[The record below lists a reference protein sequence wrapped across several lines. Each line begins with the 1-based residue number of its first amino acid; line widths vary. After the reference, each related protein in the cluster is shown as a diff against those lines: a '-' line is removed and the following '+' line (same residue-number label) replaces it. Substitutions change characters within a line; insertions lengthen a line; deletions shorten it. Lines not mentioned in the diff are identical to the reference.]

1 MKKCTVLKLIY
12 LMTFAGTVL
21 AQSGTKG
28 PGLVKETSTDKPV
41 YHALL
46 IGVSNYDT
54 KSLSLQYPASDV
66 KNLSVILKKYDF
78 RDQNLTQ
85 LPDPSK
91 EKIMDGIEQLRKR
104 TRPNDNVLV
113 YVSLHGRQSESDLK
127 YYWLPADAED
137 EKPSSWISV
146 EDFITLLGTIPN
158 QNLLLIAD
166 VCYGG
171 KIFDSTPTIL
181 LNPIKTKSGA
191 TASAF
196 IPPPLSQRQVETFKS
211 KTSSKAISSGTDLQ
225 QVPDKSIFAEQLC
238 YALTKYKYK
247 YLLTSDLFQYV
258 YKQVTEKDDSTIPV
272 YGFIRQHKKDIGGD
286 FLFYN
291 PTGSDEFHTPPS
303 PPGVF
308 SSRKATEVGQGIEEV
323 PLHVTKGQTVKIK
336 ADGSI
341 YTGNY
346 VKYSTPVGKEYLDG
360 LPFPILDSYDI
371 VGTYPHAALMY
382 RVAPEEK
389 WKLCGNSCMF
399 TVPKD
404 GLITIELLVN
414 DKDQGNNKG
423 SYSVE
428 ILTK

>member
-1 MKKCTVLKLIY
+1 MKRYTVLKLIF

-28 PGLVKETSTDKPV
+28 PGSVTATGAGKPV

-54 KSLSLQYPASDV
+54 KSLRLLYPASDV
-66 KNLSVILKKYDF
+66 EKLSGILKKYDF
-78 RDQNLTQ
+78 RDQNLTK

-91 EKIMDGIEQLRKR
+91 HEIMDGVEQLRKR
-104 TRPNDNVLV
+104 VRPNDNVLV

-127 YYWLPADAED
+127 YYWLPADAKD

-146 EDFITLLGTIPN
+146 EDFITRLGTIPN
-158 QNLLLIAD
+158 QNLLLIVD

-181 LNPIKTKSGA
+181 FDEIRAKSGV
-191 TASAF
+191 TAAY
-196 IPPPLSQRQVETFKS
+196 IPPPLSQRQVEIFKS
-211 KTSSKAISSGTDLQ
+211 KTSSKAISSGTDIQ
-225 QVPDKSIFAEQLC
+225 EVPDKSIFAEQLC
-238 YALTKYKYK
+238 YALATYKYK

-258 YKQVTEKDDSTIPV
+258 YKHVTDNDDNTIPV
-272 YGFIRQHKKDIGGD
+272 YGFIRQHKKNMGGD
-286 FLFYN
+286 FLFFN
-291 PTGSDEFHTPPS
+291 PKGSDEFYTPPP

-308 SSRKATEVGQGIEEV
+308 RSRKTADVGQGIEEV
-323 PLHVTKGQTVKIK
+323 SLSVTKGQTVRIK
-336 ADGSI
+336 AGGSI
-341 YTGNY
+341 YTGDN
-346 VKYSTPVGKEYLDG
+346 VKYSTPAGKEYLDSWP
-360 LPFPILDSYDI
+360 LPILDSYDI
-371 VGTYPHAALMY
+371 VGPYPHAALMY
-382 RVAPEEK
+382 RVSPEERWNLCGNACTFSAPEE
-389 WKLCGNSCMF
+389 
-399 TVPKD
+399 
-404 GLITIELLVN
+404 GLMTIEFLVN